1 MDEKELWEKF
11 KKDGKIDNY
20 LEYRKHLD
28 MLGETELKLC
38 DENKCSGFG
47 DKRTEYR

>member
-11 KKDGKIDNY
+11 AQDGKIDNY
-20 LEYRKHLD
+20 IEYRKHLE
-28 MLGETELKLC
+28 MLSKTELELC
-38 DENKCSGFG
+38 DENKCIGHC